1 MSLDLSIPWD
11 STTPAWI
18 KLADS
23 PTQRMF
29 PAAFSSDEQTLYVF
43 HIPQSATP
51 FYYNVKND
59 IWKELWDA
67 RFEDTSYDGFQAVTD
82 PRSGL
87 IYIAGGYDSI
97 NYNVTSMKKLDIFD
111 PVDLSIIAENLPN
124 PEETFPVRWHYG
136 SVWSKV
142 RNSVIYWGGKTMTDG
157 VSPTYVENGVTELFT
172 KTRTWSTLVSP
183 QFRHLVRCRSF
194 FFSRFV

>member
-1 MSLDLSIPWD
+1 
-11 STTPAWI
+11 
-18 KLADS
+18 
-23 PTQRMF
+23 MF

-124 PEETFPVRWHYG
+124 PDETFPVRWHYG
-136 SVWSKV
+136 SVWSKTTTAPKWQYMEA
-142 RNSVIYWGGKTMTDG
+142 SAGTGQ
-157 VSPTYVENGVTELFT
+157 S
-172 KTRTWSTLVSP
+172 
-183 QFRHLVRCRSF
+183 LVRCGHSTWLRSRGLKANREPPAPLLHARSQETSF
-194 FFSRFV
+194 